1 MAVGGGGG
9 GTVANLQV
17 QVGANVAGALLGF
30 QTLQGAISAVVDT
43 VKQFVSSGIEMN
55 SFLESSELQFK
66 TLTGSAT
73 AAHDKVSELFDLAAH
88 TPFTFESVTVAA
100 RQLEV
105 FGGAA
110 LDTEANLR
118 MLGDSAAA
126 TAAPIEQVTFW
137 TGRLYSAL
145 QAGEPIGMA
154 TMWLQRMGVLSAEAT
169 RRMKALSDAGASADE
184 VWKAFADSQQRFSGA
199 MKEQEGTWKGLTS
212 TMSDTLTLLTGEATH
227 AGFVRLEGDIKKVNV
242 ALADPSGH
250 QGAAALG
257 QAFDAL
263 VRAGET
269 AGSGFDVAVVQPL
282 GRVGDAVDDVNRL
295 AHLTGDQWSV
305 IFGND
310 MPAALAVL
318 SAALERVPEPLG
330 AMESS
335 GIRIASVMEAS
346 NAEFAK
352 APPLIDQVRDSW
364 ASAAQEADHLA
375 QAARNLVLERA
386 KSPDLGGGDSATR
399 AADQAAHD
407 AEMQRLYD
415 EGQAL
420 AHAGDISQIV
430 AREQIS
436 ARQFATQQAEKA
448 AKDAQK
454 AQEEAAREA
463 ARVITEQ
470 NRAAQEQIRQQT
482 QAAQEAVRRAYVETA
497 DEAVAQYQRI
507 ANATPAPVDTL
518 QQQIDEATNRQ
529 VRAGTQGTA
538 DAEKQLDD
546 IRKAH
551 LAILPDLVALDKQYA
566 DAQRDSHAADVAVAA
581 AERDLQK
588 ALAATGGT
596 QTLQT
601 AALAHGVTAAKQAAD
616 AAHDHAAALSA
627 ERSQAISDTNALKG
641 VADQRKAMAD
651 DAASRQIGG
660 MPGGG
665 AWQPGM
671 GGGGGDNT
679 AHIDPSYWTRNLS
692 ALDPR
697 NILQPTIVT
706 HVNFNA
712 PVTTTQGDFQQSVVN
727 AVQQADR
734 QNGLNLTRYAPR

>member
-1 MAVGGGGG
+1 
-9 GTVANLQV
+9 
-17 QVGANVAGALLGF
+17 
-30 QTLQGAISAVVDT
+30 
-43 VKQFVSSGIEMN
+43 
-55 SFLESSELQFK
+55 
-66 TLTGSAT
+66 
-73 AAHDKVSELFDLAAH
+73 
-88 TPFTFESVTVAA
+88 
-100 RQLEV
+100 
-105 FGGAA
+105 
-110 LDTEANLR
+110 
-118 MLGDSAAA
+118 
-126 TAAPIEQVTFW
+126 
-137 TGRLYSAL
+137 
-145 QAGEPIGMA
+145 
-154 TMWLQRMGVLSAEAT
+154 
-169 RRMKALSDAGASADE
+169 
-184 VWKAFADSQQRFSGA
+184 
-199 MKEQEGTWKGLTS
+199 
-212 TMSDTLTLLTGEATH
+212 
-227 AGFVRLEGDIKKVNV
+227 
-242 ALADPSGH
+242 
-250 QGAAALG
+250 
-257 QAFDAL
+257 
-263 VRAGET
+263 
-269 AGSGFDVAVVQPL
+269 
-282 GRVGDAVDDVNRL
+282 
-295 AHLTGDQWSV
+295 
-305 IFGND
+305 
-310 MPAALAVL
+310 
-318 SAALERVPEPLG
+318 
-330 AMESS
+330 
-335 GIRIASVMEAS
+335 
-346 NAEFAK
+346 
-352 APPLIDQVRDSW
+352 
-364 ASAAQEADHLA
+364 
-375 QAARNLVLERA
+375 
-386 KSPDLGGGDSATR
+386 
-399 AADQAAHD
+399 
-407 AEMQRLYD
+407 
-415 EGQAL
+415 
-420 AHAGDISQIV
+420 V

-566 DAQRDSHAADVAVAA
+566 DA
-581 AERDLQK
+581 
-588 ALAATGGT
+588 
-596 QTLQT
+596 
-601 AALAHGVTAAKQAAD
+601 TAAKQAAD
-616 AAHDHAAALSA
+616 AAHDHAAELSA